1 MRPFYRIKRIKHTV
15 FVVLGLKISIRN
27 KSAPDYDFIMTGRER
42 KCFEKYV
49 LKSRNYLEFG
59 MGGSTIFYLRNS
71 GGKVC
76 SVEANSRWL
85 EFLRRKN
92 VIAKAEA
99 CDRLKICQ
107 ADIGP
112 LGECGY
118 PVNESAR
125 EKFPDYSQAVFR
137 QTAQKFDLI
146 LADGRFRVACVL
158 ASIIHQRGNNPLIAV
173 HDFRFRGKYHPIVKY
188 LDKVERADSLCVFR
202 IKKDINAEELL
213 ADYEKYKYNFE

>member
-99 CDRLKICQ
+99 CGRLKICQ

-146 LADGRFRVACVL
+146 LADGVSGLPACWL
-158 ASIIHQRGNNPLIAV
+158 RLFISAGTIRSSPSMTSGFAGNIIR
-173 HDFRFRGKYHPIVKY
+173 
-188 LDKVERADSLCVFR
+188 S
-202 IKKDINAEELL
+202 
-213 ADYEKYKYNFE
+213 

>member
-1 MRPFYRIKRIKHTV
+1 MKPFYRIRRMKHTV
-15 FVVLGLKISIRN
+15 FVLFGVKISIRN

-71 GGKVC
+71 KGKAC

-92 VIAKAEA
+92 VIAKAETRG
-99 CDRLKICQ
+99 RLKICQ
-107 ADIGP
+107 VDIGS

-118 PVNESAR
+118 PVNESTR
-125 EKFPDYSQAVFR
+125 EKFPDYSQAVFA
-137 QTAQKFDLI
+137 QTSQKFDLI
-146 LADGRFRVACVL
+146 LVDGYFRVACVL
-158 ASIIHQRGNNPLIAV
+158 AAIMHQRKNKPLIAV
-173 HDFRFRGKYHPIVKY
+173 HDFQLRGNYYPIVKY
-188 LDKVERADSLCVFR
+188 LDKVERADSLWVFQ
-202 IKKDINAEELL
+202 IKKSINEEELL

>member
-99 CDRLKICQ
+99 WPISVRSEN
-107 ADIGP
+107 ADIRSTK
-112 LGECGY
+112 
-118 PVNESAR
+118 V
-125 EKFPDYSQAVFR
+125 
-137 QTAQKFDLI
+137 
-146 LADGRFRVACVL
+146 RVK
-158 ASIIHQRGNNPLIAV
+158 S
-173 HDFRFRGKYHPIVKY
+173 
-188 LDKVERADSLCVFR
+188 FR
-202 IKKDINAEELL
+202 IIRRRFSGRRRKNLT
-213 ADYEKYKYNFE
+213 

>member
-1 MRPFYRIKRIKHTV
+1 M
-15 FVVLGLKISIRN
+15 GLKISIRN

-99 CDRLKICQ
+99 CGRLKICQ